1 MGRLPMISRISR
13 RALLACWTASVLAV
27 GLLTVIAPSGSA
39 LARRPGASSPIA
51 PIAPIA
57 PIPPL
62 PLSIAVVEEEG
73 RPVQDAAW
81 VDAQIAEAVRL
92 FEPLGLPLSK
102 ASSRALPASFARME
116 TRADRDALAAALE
129 PKRINVMVVSSL
141 RDVDDPQRYRMGV
154 HWRHRGTP
162 AKHYIIVSATAR
174 PTTLAHE
181 LGHYFGLG
189 HSDVTDNV
197 MSYSRTG
204 GPVFFDPKQ
213 AERMRSRAR
222 TYVSAKLLDPA
233 QGAAAAPVS
242 PAAPAP

>member
-1 MGRLPMISRISR
+1 MARLSMNPRISR
-13 RALLACWTASVLAV
+13 RALLACWSSSVLAV
-27 GLLTVIAPSGSA
+27 GLLTLITPSAPA
-39 LARRPGASSPIA
+39 LARGPAASS

-62 PLSIAVVEEEG
+62 PLSIAVVEEGG

-92 FEPLGLPLSK
+92 FDPLGLPFYK

-129 PKRINVMVVSSL
+129 PKRINVMVVASL
-141 RDVDDPQRYRMGV
+141 RDVDDPQRFRMGV
-154 HWRHRGTP
+154 HWRHRRTP

-174 PTTLAHE
+174 PTVLAHE
-181 LGHYFGLG
+181 LGHYFGLA

-204 GPVFFDPKQ
+204 APVFFDPKQ
-213 AERMRSRAR
+213 AARMRARAR
-222 TYVSAKLLDPA
+222 TYVAAKLLDTSPGAGAAPA
-233 QGAAAAPVS
+233 SPAAAAP
-242 PAAPAP
+242 